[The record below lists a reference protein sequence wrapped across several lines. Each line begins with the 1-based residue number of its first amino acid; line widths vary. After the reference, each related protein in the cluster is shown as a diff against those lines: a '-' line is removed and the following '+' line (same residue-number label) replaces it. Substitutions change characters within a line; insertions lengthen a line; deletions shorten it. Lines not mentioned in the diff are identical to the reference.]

1 MSARG
6 VSFDRQHAVIKPAHA
21 GTGAGAGKAATFVVA
36 TAIGCIAA
44 VAIVHWIELEGLTGG
59 AGAAAAMLPA
69 AIGVP
74 SRRNWLHRLA
84 LRARLAWARY
94 NLRTLEVDIQCMEGD
109 LSALPAHIAYLRRHA
124 AARQARVARLEGAL
138 R

>member
-6 VSFDRQHAVIKPAHA
+6 PSFDRQHAVIEPAHA
-21 GTGAGAGKAATFVVA
+21 GTGNGAGKAATFVVA

-44 VAIVHWIELEGLTGG
+44 VAIVHWVELEGLTGG
-59 AGAAAAMLPA
+59 AVAAAAMLPA
-69 AIGVP
+69 AISVP

-94 NLRTLEVDIQCMEGD
+94 NLRLIEVDIQCMEGD

>member
-1 MSARG
+1 VSARG
-6 VSFDRQHAVIKPAHA
+6 VSFDRQHAVIEPAHA

-74 SRRNWLHRLA
+74 SRRNWLVRLA

-94 NLRTLEVDIQCMEGD
+94 NLRSLEVDIQCMEGD
-109 LSALPAHIAYLRRHA
+109 LSALPAHIAYLKRHA
-124 AARQARVARLEGAL
+124 AARWARVARLERAL
-138 R
+138 Q

>member
-1 MSARG
+1 VSAARG
-6 VSFDRQHAVIKPAHA
+6 PSFDRRHAVIEPAHA

-44 VAIVHWIELEGLTGG
+44 VAIVHWIELEGLTG

-74 SRRNWLHRLA
+74 SRRTWLHRLA

-94 NLRTLEVDIQCMEGD
+94 NLRTLQVDIDCMEAD
-109 LSALPAHIAYLRRHA
+109 LIGLPAHIAFLRRHA
-124 AARQARVARLEGAL
+124 AARQARVERLEGAL

>member
-6 VSFDRQHAVIKPAHA
+6 VSFDRQHAVIEPAHA

-44 VAIVHWIELEGLTGG
+44 VAIVHWIELEGLTG

-74 SRRNWLHRLA
+74 SRRNWLHCLA

-124 AARQARVARLEGAL
+124 AARQARVARLERAL
-138 R
+138 Q